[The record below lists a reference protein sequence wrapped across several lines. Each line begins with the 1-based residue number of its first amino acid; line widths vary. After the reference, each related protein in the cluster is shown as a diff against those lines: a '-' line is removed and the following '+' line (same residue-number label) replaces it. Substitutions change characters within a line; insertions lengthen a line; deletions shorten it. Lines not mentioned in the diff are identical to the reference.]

1 MENLEKEILD
11 KDKLDEILTLT
22 RENNEIIKKM
32 RRLQKIQ
39 NTFRIVYWIIIVAV
53 ALGAYYF
60 FQPMLD
66 SFFREFDSIKQL
78 INNLSS
84 KANNL
89 PDVSNIRDII
99 NGIGN

>member
-11 KDKLDEILTLT
+11 KDKLEEILFLS
-22 RENNEIIKKM
+22 RENNAIIKKM

-39 NTFRIVYWIIIVAV
+39 NTFRIIYWITIIAI

-60 FQPMLD
+60 FQPILD
-66 SFFREFDSIKQL
+66 SFFREFDSIKQV
-78 INNLSS
+78 INNLSN
-84 KANNL
+84 KANSL
-89 PDVSNIRDII
+89 PDVSNIRDLI